1 MARFLSIDGEML
13 SGASACLG
21 LGLDLFADTEAADQL
36 AQLAGLAPQVRRRG
50 RGFFNHGGV
59 LLRDLVHLVD
69 GGVYLGEARG
79 LFALCMA

>member
-50 RGFFNHGGV
+50 RV
-59 LLRDLVHLVD
+59 PP
-69 GGVYLGEARG
+69 RG
-79 LFALCMA
+79 RPLEPLQADATELERLAWP